1 MIKNCGNTQGDVDE
15 EEDLCAV
22 PPHIMRIMQVQNM
35 SKMLIVIMVV
45 TNVIIHNWTISQIFF
60 ETFQTLWSDDGGEEE
75 DKEGGGSGEQAWQH
89 GHPQEHD
96 DHDEGKG
103 DHDDDDADEDGQ
115 SKQDYK
121 GKGKVDKRD
130 KIITREWPLAPPGK
144 DDEHLHELDN

>member
-35 SKMLIVIMVV
+35 SKMLIIIMVV

-89 GHPQEHD
+89 CHPQEHD

-103 DHDDDDADEDGQ
+103 DQDDDADEDDADEDGQ
-115 SKQDYK
+115 
-121 GKGKVDKRD
+121 
-130 KIITREWPLAPPGK
+130 TN
-144 DDEHLHELDN
+144 LDNKVILGRL